1 MEQLMDEICA
11 YLHNWFVK
19 KPDGVHR
26 DTFNIS
32 DGVIDA
38 DFLKTGEYFRIKGSL
53 FNDGVYIYPADG
65 LQDEEFAGEVWEM
78 AVPPALLAIMTDIQ
92 TWEAKYGGV
101 ESVNYS
107 PFVSES
113 FNNYSYSKGSRS
125 NGNSSASGTPTTW
138 QDVFGNRLSRWRRLS
153 DAL

>member
-1 MEQLMDEICA
+1 METLIDEVCGYI
-11 YLHNWFVK
+11 HNYFPE

-26 DTFNIS
+26 GIFNIS

-38 DFLKTGEYFRIKGSL
+38 DFLQENQYFRVKGSI
-53 FNDGVYIYPADG
+53 FNDGVHKYPTNSME
-65 LQDEEFAGEVWEM
+65 DEEFMGEVWAMRLPKAFLDLISEIE
-78 AVPPALLAIMTDIQ
+78 A
-92 TWEAKYGGV
+92 WNAKYGGIN
-101 ESVNYS
+101 SPNYS

-125 NGNSSASGTPTTW
+125 NGSSNSSGSPMTW
-138 QDVFGNRLSRWRRLS
+138 QDVFASRLRRWRRLS

>member
-1 MEQLMDEICA
+1 MEQLMDEVCG
-11 YLHNWFVK
+11 YLHNWFVS

-26 DTFNIS
+26 DIFTIS

-38 DFLKTGEYFRIKGSL
+38 DFLKDGQYFRIKGSL
-53 FNDGVYIYPADG
+53 FNDGVYKYPATD
-65 LQDEEFAGEVWEM
+65 LSDEEFIGEVWSM
-78 AVPPALLAIMTDIQ
+78 AVPKAILGIVDEITA
-92 TWEAKYGGV
+92 WNAKYGGV
-101 ESVNYS
+101 NSPNYS

-125 NGNSSASGTPTTW
+125 TNAGSASGTPTTW
-138 QDVFGNRLSRWRRLS
+138 QDVFGSRLVRWRRLS